1 MAALNLTQMDK
12 DEIIAKVIVNGGTG
26 ITKCIQCNACASVCP
41 VAKAGFPLYGRL
53 LFRKLQTGHFEEI
66 IEDPSSWACQ
76 ACNRCTEICPRDA
89 RPFDMVFA
97 FRRMQAAELAVST
110 SAFTPLMNL
119 HATGHAVYSEASKEL
134 RKKVGLPE
142 APITSI
148 ENEKAQEEVRTLL
161 DNSPMGELGIF

>member
-1 MAALNLTQMDK
+1 MAALNLSKMNQ
-12 DEIIAKVIVNGGTG
+12 EEVIQAVIDNGGAG

-53 LFRKLQTGHFEEI
+53 LFRKLQTGHYEEI

-89 RPFDMVFA
+89 RPFDIVFA
-97 FRRMQAAELAVST
+97 FRRMQANELAIST

-119 HATGHAVYSEASKEL
+119 HATGHAVYSESSKEL
-134 RKKVGLPE
+134 REQVGLP
-142 APITSI
+142 ALPVTSI
-148 ENEKAQEEVRTLL
+148 SDEKAQKEIQTLL
-161 DNSPMGELGIF
+161 DSGPMGELGIF